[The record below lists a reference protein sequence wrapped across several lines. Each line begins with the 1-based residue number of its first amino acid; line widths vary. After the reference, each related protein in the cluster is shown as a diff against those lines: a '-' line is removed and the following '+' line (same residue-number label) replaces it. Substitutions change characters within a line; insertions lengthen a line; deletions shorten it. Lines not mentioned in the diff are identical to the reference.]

1 MSYTILYAEDEPF
14 LARIVSD
21 NLNSKGYEV
30 LVAEDGHS
38 ALQLF
43 KDRQPDLCV
52 LDIML
57 PLKDGYTLAE
67 DIRKLNIGIPII
79 FLSAKSLAED
89 VVKGFKSGGN
99 DYLKKPFSITELL
112 VRIEALLTRFG
123 TPSHS
128 YIAEKQTKY
137 EFAGCQL
144 DTVNQRLKTPKAEYD
159 LSYKEMELLNML
171 LQVKNEV
178 LERQDALKK
187 IWGND
192 SHYNANSMNVFM
204 AHLRKL
210 LRDDDCVQIIS
221 IRGIG
226 YKFIC

>member
-1 MSYTILYAEDEPF
+1 MTYTILYAEDEPF
-14 LARIVSD
+14 LARIVGD
-21 NLNSKGYEV
+21 NLTDNGYQV
-30 LVAEDGHS
+30 LLADDGNS

-43 KDRQPDLCV
+43 KDGKPDLCV
-52 LDIML
+52 LDIMM

-67 DIRKLNIGIPII
+67 DIRKLNAGIPII

-99 DYLKKPFSITELL
+99 DYLKKPFSIAELL

-123 TPSHS
+123 TGLPNHS
-128 YIAEKQTKY
+128 KEKQTTY
-137 EFAGCQL
+137 EFGGCQL

-159 LSYKEMELLNML
+159 LSFKEMELLKML
-171 LQVKNEV
+171 LQAKNEV

-192 SHYNANSMNVFM
+192 SHYNGNSMNVFM

-210 LRDDDCVQIIS
+210 LKDDDRIQIIS

-226 YKFIC
+226 YKLID